1 MSYSAYLASRGYRRV
16 TVERTHKAP
25 GRLILHRVD
34 QAAERVPGE
43 QRVVQMRGRG

>member
-1 MSYSAYLASRGYRRV
+1 MAYTDFLAARGYRRV

-25 GRLILHRVD
+25 GHLILHRVD

>member
-1 MSYSAYLASRGYRRV
+1 MRTYRDYCRPAHQV
-16 TVERTHKAP
+16 QRTTKRP
-25 GRLILHRVD
+25 SDIILHRVD